1 MNLDLTL
8 NTKAVLLLTS
18 PLKLRQSR
26 KTVQVETLAQPLTAA
41 EYKNLARQLRA
52 SMLEPAHLLSERA
65 EEVISQCSDIVAPE
79 RLDALLS
86 RGFLLGQALEYWSSH
101 GIWVMGRGDPDY
113 PKRLKAKMKEDAP
126 PIIYGCGDKG
136 LLEFGGLA
144 VVGPRDVADELY
156 KYSYEVGATAARAG
170 YLIVSGG
177 ARGADEAAVSG
188 CIEAGG
194 FGCEVL
200 AEDLLKAS
208 IDPLRVQSISLGRLV
223 LVTPF
228 DPSSRFQSYNA
239 LQRNKLIYALADAS
253 LVIDSK
259 VEKGGTWAGA
269 FEQLKKLKY
278 APVYVRS
285 SEPSSEGL
293 QRLRQEGAL
302 HWPEHMDAA
311 ELNHMFSAALQTST
325 QKGSGNLFAEPTDER
340 KNDSRPSERLFE
352 AFLNELHQLDGAERS
367 DDEIAALL
375 GLHPKQVEL
384 WRNKARPT
392 LGSSSI
398 GRRRHQRA

>member
-1 MNLDLTL
+1 MNLDLSL

-26 KTVQVETLAQPLTAA
+26 KSVEVESLAQPLSAA
-41 EYKNLARQLRA
+41 EYKHLARQLRT

-65 EEVISQCSDIVAPE
+65 EEVIGRCSNIVELE
-79 RLDALLS
+79 RLNALLA

-101 GIWVMGRGDPDY
+101 GIWVMGRGDPGY
-113 PKRLKAKMKEDAP
+113 PKTLKAKMKEDAP

-136 LLEFGGLA
+136 VLEFGGLA

-156 KYSYEVGATAARAG
+156 KYAYEVGATAARSG

-177 ARGADEAAVSG
+177 ARGVDEAGVRG

-208 IDPLRVQSISLGRLV
+208 IDPVRVQSISSGHLV
-223 LVTPF
+223 LVTSF
-228 DPSSRFQSYNA
+228 DPSSSFQSYNA
-239 LQRNKLIYALADAS
+239 LQRNKLIYALADAA

-259 VEKGGTWAGA
+259 VGKGGTWAGA
-269 FEQLKKLKY
+269 SEQLKKLKY

-285 SEPSSEGL
+285 GQPSSEGL
-293 QRLRQEGAL
+293 ERLRQDGAL
-302 HWPEHMDAA
+302 PWPEQLDTEKLIHI
-311 ELNHMFSAALQTST
+311 FSAASQTGT
-325 QKGSGNLFAEPTDER
+325 QEESGMLFAEPTR
-340 KNDSRPSERLFE
+340 KSDTKPSERLFY
-352 AFLNELHQLDGAERS
+352 AFLSELHQLGEAERS
-367 DDEIAALL
+367 DDEIAAIF

-384 WRNKARPT
+384 WQNRARAHPKP
-392 LGSSSI
+392 
-398 GRRRHQRA
+398 